1 MTALD
6 ASSAVG
12 TLLDAETFAVLNA
25 IHLKRMASSAQLAS
39 LLDRD
44 ESTID
49 ACCARAAQVGY
60 VMTTTAGHLLLP
72 EGTEAVQA
80 HYREHY
86 AEVRRDARMA
96 PWYARFET
104 LNTRFI
110 AQLSAWQRDNADE
123 NALYK
128 ALETVEQ
135 LSTALAALCPLVP
148 RYADYQRRFSVAIDA
163 IEGGDTDLL
172 CNPRRDSA
180 HNIWFE
186 FHEDILG
193 VLARPRDT
201 T

>member
-6 ASSAVG
+6 TAAA
-12 TLLDAETFAVLNA
+12 TDALFDDERFKVLNA
-25 IHLKRMASSAQLAS
+25 IHLKRMASSEQLAT
-39 LLDRD
+39 LLDMSVDGVER
-44 ESTID
+44 
-49 ACCARAAQVGY
+49 CCVAAAADGLL
-60 VMTTTAGHLLLP
+60 MTMPGGHLLLP
-72 EGTEAVQA
+72 EGTDAVQQY
-80 HYREHY
+80 YREHY
-86 AEVRRDARMA
+86 AEIRQDARMA

-110 AQLSAWQRDNADE
+110 ALLSKWQRDSSDE
-123 NALYK
+123 DALYK

-135 LSTALAALCPLVP
+135 LATALATLAPLVP
-148 RYADYQRRFSVAIDA
+148 RYVDYQRRFAAAIDA
-163 IEGGDTDLL
+163 IENGDTDLL

>member
-6 ASSAVG
+6 TVSAVG
-12 TLLDAETFAVLNA
+12 MMLDAETFAVLNA

-39 LLDRD
+39 LLDMD
-44 ESTID
+44 ASKID
-49 ACCARAAQVGY
+49 ACCAAAVEAGH
-60 VMTTTAGHLLLP
+60 VMTASAGHLLLP
-72 EGTEAVQA
+72 DGTEAVQA

-86 AEVRRDARMA
+86 AMVRQDARMA

-104 LNTRFI
+104 LNSRFI
-110 AQLSAWQRDNADE
+110 AELTAWQRDNGDE

-135 LSTALAALCPLVP
+135 LSAALSALCPLVP
-148 RYADYQRRFSVAIDA
+148 RYADYQRRFAQAIDA

>member
-1 MTALD
+1 MPAVEAAAGAVMKLDD
-6 ASSAVG
+6 AS
-12 TLLDAETFAVLNA
+12 FMVLNA
-25 IHLKRMASSAQLAS
+25 IHLKRMASDEQLAA
-39 LLDRD
+39 LLDLAPEVIAR
-44 ESTID
+44 
-49 ACCARAAQVGY
+49 CCAAAAEGGL
-60 VMTTTAGHLLLP
+60 VMSMPSGHLLMP
-72 EGTEAVQA
+72 EGTLAVQQ

-86 AEVRRDARMA
+86 AEVRQDARMA

-104 LNTRFI
+104 LNSRFI
-110 AQLSAWQRDNADE
+110 ALLSRWQRDASDE
-123 NALYK
+123 DALYK

-135 LSTALAALCPLVP
+135 LSSALDALCPLVP
-148 RYADYQRRFSVAIDA
+148 RYADYQRRFAAAVDA
-163 IEGGDTDLL
+163 IEGGDVDLL

>member
-1 MTALD
+1 MTVLEAR
-6 ASSAVG
+6 SAVG

-39 LLDRD
+39 LLDK
-44 ESTID
+44 EENAIE
-49 ACCARAAQVGY
+49 ACCARAAQAGY
-60 VMTTTAGHLLLP
+60 VMSTSAGHLLLAD
-72 EGTEAVQA
+72 GTEAVQA

-86 AEVRRDARMA
+86 AELRQDARMA
-96 PWYARFET
+96 PWYARFEI

-110 AQLSAWQRDNADE
+110 AQLTAWQRDNADE

-135 LSTALAALCPLVP
+135 LSKALTALCPLVP
-148 RYADYQRRFSVAIDA
+148 RYADYQRRFAAAIDA
-163 IEGGDTDLL
+163 IESGDTDLL

>member
-1 MTALD
+1 MTSPD
-6 ASSAVG
+6 VNSATG
-12 TLLDAETFAVLNA
+12 TLLDAETFALLNA
-25 IHLKRMASSAQLAS
+25 IHLKRMASSAQIAS
-39 LLDRD
+39 LLATD
-44 ESTID
+44 ESAID
-49 ACCARAAQVGY
+49 AGCARAALAGY
-60 VMTTTAGHLLLP
+60 VITTSAGHLLQP
-72 EGTEAVQA
+72 DGTEAVQA

-86 AEVRRDARMA
+86 AQVRGDARMA

-110 AQLSAWQRDNADE
+110 AQLTAWQRDNSDE

-135 LSTALAALCPLVP
+135 LSKALTDLCPLVP
-148 RYADYQRRFSVAIDA
+148 RYGDYQRRFSAAIDA
-163 IEGGDTDLL
+163 IESGDTDLL

>member
-39 LLDRD
+39 LLDRQ
-44 ESTID
+44 ESIID
-49 ACCARAAQVGY
+49 ACCARAAQAAY
-60 VMTTTAGHLLLP
+60 VMTTSAGHLLLP
-72 EGTEAVQA
+72 DGTEAVQA

-86 AEVRRDARMA
+86 AQVRRDARMA

-110 AQLSAWQRDNADE
+110 AQLSAWQRDNSDE

-135 LSTALAALCPLVP
+135 LNTALSALCPLVP
-148 RYADYQRRFSVAIDA
+148 RYADYQRRFSAAIDA
-163 IEGGDTDLL
+163 IESGDTDLL